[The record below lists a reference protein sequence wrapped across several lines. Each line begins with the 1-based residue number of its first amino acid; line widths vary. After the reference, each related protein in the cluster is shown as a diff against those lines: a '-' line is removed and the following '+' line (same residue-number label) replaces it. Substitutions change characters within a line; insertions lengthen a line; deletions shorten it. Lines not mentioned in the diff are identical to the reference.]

1 VIQILT
7 IIRLASEL
15 ASRTQMTTEEVEAT
29 FLAAACAEASSLH
42 QSDNLQLLD
51 RFYGCF
57 KR

>member
-1 VIQILT
+1 MT